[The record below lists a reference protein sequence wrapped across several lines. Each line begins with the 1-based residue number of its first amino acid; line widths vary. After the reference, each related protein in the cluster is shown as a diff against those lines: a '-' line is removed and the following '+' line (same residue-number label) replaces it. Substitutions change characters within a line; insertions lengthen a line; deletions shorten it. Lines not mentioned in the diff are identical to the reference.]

1 MTKAEAIKRI
11 EEFGLHYAIDDLPHS
26 AKTVEAFSMAI
37 AALTQ
42 PERQTGTERQTG
54 KWFKKYNPNYSPFDY
69 SSEYIYTCSECGF
82 DTTGEYNYCPK
93 CGAKN
98 KIDQEDIQD
107 E

>member
-1 MTKAEAIKRI
+1 MTNEEAIKRI
-11 EEFGLHYAIDDLPHS
+11 EEFGLHHAIDDLPHS
-26 AKTVEAFSMAI
+26 AKTVEAFTMAI
-37 AALTQ
+37 AALTR
-42 PERQTGTERQTG
+42 PERQTG